1 MEYQKEFPLISFVI
15 PVFNSERTI
24 KRCLESIKFQKYP
37 NFEIIVVDNG
47 STDNTIEIVQMYTNK
62 IYHDFGNLG
71 SVRQTGVDNS
81 NGEIIGIFDSDVYLS
96 HDMWLINAVKIFCD
110 NKNITT
116 IWPKNVAPPEG
127 PMFQKMYFN
136 VGNLIL
142 ENRMLNKKGVVGGSG
157 LILKK
162 AIDSVGG
169 YSNDVHWGED
179 FDLALKLNKK
189 GYEIVFFQ
197 EPVFHD
203 TDMGLSIKKFIKKQ
217 IIGASS
223 LTINSQEK
231 MNLSI
236 QDILIENLFIGSRG
250 MINGLILEKDISWLF
265 FPILLFLRFYIYFSL
280 TLMKFVGFFK

>member
-1 MEYQKEFPLISFVI
+1 MAHQKEFPLISFVI

-24 KRCLESIKFQKYP
+24 RRCLESIKFQKYP

-47 STDNTIEIVQMYTNK
+47 STDKTIEIVQIYTRK
-62 IYHDFGNLG
+62 IYQDLGNLG
-71 SVRQTGVDNS
+71 SVRQTGVNNS
-81 NGEIIGIFDSDVYLS
+81 NGEIIGTFDSDVYLS
-96 HDMWLINAVKIFCD
+96 HDMWLNNAVKLFYDDEKIA
-110 NKNITT
+110 T

-142 ENRMLNKKGVVGGSG
+142 ENRMVNKKGVVGGSG

-169 YSNDVHWGED
+169 YSKDVHWGED
-179 FDLALKLNKK
+179 FDLAQKLNKN
-189 GYEIVFFQ
+189 GYGLVFFQ

-217 IIGASS
+217 ITGARS

-236 QDILIENLFIGSRG
+236 QDIVKENLFIGSRW
-250 MINGLILEKDISWLF
+250 MINGLIYEKDISWLF
-265 FPILLFLRFYIYFSL
+265 FPILLFLRCYIYFSL
-280 TLMKFVGFFK
+280 TLMKFVGFYR